1 LATHY
6 IYESRKPRLCARWIE
21 MGLILVSGHALGP
34 YMHFYYKKIPM
45 LLGRYPFDTHWVSL
59 EKNPREAL

>member
-1 LATHY
+1 
-6 IYESRKPRLCARWIE
+6 